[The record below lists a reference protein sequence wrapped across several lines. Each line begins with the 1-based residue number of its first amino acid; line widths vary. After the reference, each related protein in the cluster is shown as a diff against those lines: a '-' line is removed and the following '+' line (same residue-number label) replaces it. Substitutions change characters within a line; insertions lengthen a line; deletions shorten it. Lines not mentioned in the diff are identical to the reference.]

1 MALLEIKNLVKN
13 YGDVEALKG
22 INLSIEKGEV
32 VVILGPSGCGKST
45 FLRCLNGL
53 EEIKRGQILLQN
65 AGELGKDIPW
75 VKARQRIGM
84 VFQSYEL
91 FAHLSVIDNILLGPL
106 KVQKRDRAEA
116 EKQADELLKRV
127 GLYERKNAY
136 PRELSGG
143 QKQRVAIA
151 RALAISPKI
160 LLLDEPAAGMN
171 PNETHELLLFV
182 KKLNAEG
189 LTVVVIEHDLKFI
202 MNVCDHI
209 MVLNYGQ
216 KLCEGNVQNAVTS
229 PHFVCIACYTSPQGR
244 NAYRKEAD
252 YADRNG
258 KN

>member
-1 MALLEIKNLVKN
+1 MALLEIKKLVKN

-106 KVQKRDRAEA
+106 KVQKRDREEA

-127 GLYERKNAY
+127 GLYFVICY
-136 PRELSGG
+136 PLS
-143 QKQRVAIA
+143 
-151 RALAISPKI
+151 
-160 LLLDEPAAGMN
+160 
-171 PNETHELLLFV
+171 LFSRY
-182 KKLNAEG
+182 LE
-189 LTVVVIEHDLKFI
+189 IRWE
-202 MNVCDHI
+202 
-209 MVLNYGQ
+209 
-216 KLCEGNVQNAVTS
+216 S
-229 PHFVCIACYTSPQGR
+229 
-244 NAYRKEAD
+244 
-252 YADRNG
+252 
-258 KN
+258 